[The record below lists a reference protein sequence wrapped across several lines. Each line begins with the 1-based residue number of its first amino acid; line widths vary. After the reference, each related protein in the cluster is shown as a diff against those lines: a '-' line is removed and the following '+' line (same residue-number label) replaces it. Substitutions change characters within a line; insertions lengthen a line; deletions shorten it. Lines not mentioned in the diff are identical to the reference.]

1 MIDPPAKKQRSNL
14 DFEEDLAVLSAVEDA
29 EFDNFDEFFLAQ
41 DKTWPSIDHVL
52 TEKVNAGFAVQAK
65 IGVCDNGD
73 LSASRDNNQLDRYVA
88 WQPDPGALQIDT
100 CSPNWNEFL
109 PYCFP
114 PFCLIPRILQRLKL
128 TEADCTLIVP
138 LWVTQP
144 LYTKLLYLLIDT
156 PVLLP
161 IRKNLV
167 IRLLT
172 GKVHPTLYKTRFLAC
187 RLSGKF
193 SKNQEFPAK

>member
-1 MIDPPAKKQRSNL
+1 MKSL
-14 DFEEDLAVLSAVEDA
+14 DRRENEWKLDTVVF
-29 EFDNFDEFFLAQ
+29 
-41 DKTWPSIDHVL
+41 K
-52 TEKVNAGFAVQAK
+52 AVQAK
-65 IGVCDNGD
+65 LGVCDSVD
-73 LSASRDNNQLDRYVA
+73 LFASRVNNQLDRYVA
-88 WQPDPGALQIDT
+88 WQPDPGACQIDAF
-100 CSPNWNEFL
+100 SLDLNEFS

-114 PFCLIPRILQRLKL
+114 PFCLIPRILQRLEL
-128 TEADCTLIVP
+128 TEAECTLIVP

-193 SKNQEFPAK
+193 SKNQEVLAK